1 MIWQINPLDKKEG
14 NKGNKIINFVFH
26 IFLMLIQN
34 TLLSVFKVSF
44 EIMSFLSFL
53 FLFFFFLISNQK
65 IDSNLKV
72 PNKKGATKVQR
83 QHTMITKQPRKEEKD
98 K

>member
-1 MIWQINPLDKKEG
+1 MANPLDKKEG

-72 PNKKGATKVQR
+72 PNKKGATKVHR
-83 QHTMITKQPRKEEKD
+83 QDTMITKQPRKEEKD

>member
-1 MIWQINPLDKKEG
+1 MANPLDKKEG

-65 IDSNLKV
+65 IDSNLKL
-72 PNKKGATKVQR
+72 PNKKGATKVHR
-83 QHTMITKQPRKEEKD
+83 QDTMITKQPRKEEKD